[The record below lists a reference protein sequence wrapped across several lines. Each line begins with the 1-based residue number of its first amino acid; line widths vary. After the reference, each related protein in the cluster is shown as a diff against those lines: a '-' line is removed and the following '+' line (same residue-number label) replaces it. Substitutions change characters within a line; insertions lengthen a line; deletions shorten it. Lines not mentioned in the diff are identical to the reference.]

1 MEEWKQ
7 SYKDLKSETKQLFEE
22 MYAAIQEKE
31 KSLSDLQSKNEEL
44 LNYIDKIENSD
55 KPYEGN

>member
-1 MEEWKQ
+1 MASLREENEAIRDELEEWKQ

-31 KSLSDLQSKNEEL
+31 KKSQTFSQRMKN
-44 LNYIDKIENSD
+44 Y
-55 KPYEGN
+55 